1 MPAYTDDGVL
11 LKKILRHAN
20 LITANDEH
28 WLVVSKDVFQLTKDE
43 LDVINEL
50 LEEA

>member
-11 LKKILRHAN
+11 LKKILRHAK
-20 LITANDEH
+20 LIITSDED
-28 WLVVSKDVFQLTKDE
+28 WLIVNKDVISLSKDE
-43 LDVINEL
+43 LDVIIEL